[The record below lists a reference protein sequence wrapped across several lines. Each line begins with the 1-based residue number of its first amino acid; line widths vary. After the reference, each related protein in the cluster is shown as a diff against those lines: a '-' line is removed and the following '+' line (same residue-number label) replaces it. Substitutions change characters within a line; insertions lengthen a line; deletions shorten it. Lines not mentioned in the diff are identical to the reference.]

1 MACVFVVLNSILFPF
16 EVLEVPLLVYLKGK
30 LDLEGAAF
38 ADARN
43 LIVLGPLVS
52 GELVSL
58 WIEVNIQPVHHFL
71 ETRRFWKLG
80 ARLMDVIVL
89 KFASHLN

>member
-58 WIEVNIQPVHHFL
+58 WTEVNIQPVHHFL
-71 ETRRFWKLG
+71 ETRPVWKLG

>member
-1 MACVFVVLNSILFPF
+1 MFSFSKSLSFKFTSTLFSFKACVFVVLNSILFPF

-58 WIEVNIQPVHHFL
+58 
-71 ETRRFWKLG
+71 
-80 ARLMDVIVL
+80 
-89 KFASHLN
+89 

>member
-1 MACVFVVLNSILFPF
+1 MGCVFVVLNSILFPF

-58 WIEVNIQPVHHFL
+58 WTEVNIQPVHHFL
-71 ETRRFWKLG
+71 ETRP
-80 ARLMDVIVL
+80 VL
-89 KFASHLN
+89 EAGSPPNGCYRS

>member
-38 ADARN
+38 ADALN

-58 WIEVNIQPVHHFL
+58 
-71 ETRRFWKLG
+71 
-80 ARLMDVIVL
+80 
-89 KFASHLN
+89 